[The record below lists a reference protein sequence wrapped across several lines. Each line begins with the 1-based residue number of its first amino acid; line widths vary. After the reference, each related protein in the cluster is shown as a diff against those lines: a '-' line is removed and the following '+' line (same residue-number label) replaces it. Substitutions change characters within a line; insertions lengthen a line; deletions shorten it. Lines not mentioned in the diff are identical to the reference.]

1 MSYLHLILRA
11 RQPEININ
19 RVYELRVDRGLFNS
33 WLVIIAYGR
42 YGGGFS
48 QKIHSF
54 FTLEEAKTFVN
65 KTLKKRSKAEK
76 RIGCSYHLISRS
88 SSNDFIDDCLY
99 PNCS

>member
-42 YGGGFS
+42 YGVGLS
-48 QKIHSF
+48 QRIHSF

-99 PNCS
+99 PNCL